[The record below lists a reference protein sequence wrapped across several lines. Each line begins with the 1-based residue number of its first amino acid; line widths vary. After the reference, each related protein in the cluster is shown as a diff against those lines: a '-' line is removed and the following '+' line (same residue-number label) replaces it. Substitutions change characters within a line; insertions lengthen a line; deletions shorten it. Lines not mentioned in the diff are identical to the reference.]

1 MATYHNEPSRTFS
14 EYLLIPGYSD
24 RNCVPANVSLAT
36 PLVRYRKGM
45 EECPL
50 SLQIPLTSA
59 IMQSVSG
66 EKMAI
71 ALARE

>member
-1 MATYHNEPSRTFS
+1 MATYHNEPSQNVQQ
-14 EYLLIPGYSD
+14 YLLIPGYSD

-50 SLQIPLTSA
+50 SFRYPLPVRSCN
-59 IMQSVSG
+59 
-66 EKMAI
+66 
-71 ALARE
+71 R